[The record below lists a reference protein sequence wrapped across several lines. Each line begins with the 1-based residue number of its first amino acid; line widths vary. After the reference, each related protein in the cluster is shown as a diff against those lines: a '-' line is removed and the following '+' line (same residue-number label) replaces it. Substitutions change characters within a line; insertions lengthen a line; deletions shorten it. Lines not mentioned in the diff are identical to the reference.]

1 MERKQLIP
9 SKFFQGTRKGTES
22 LPIRILEVDIDES
35 RLGTNFFDEAVTAA
49 AIAVKRAEQ
58 IELERAEA
66 ESTGHI
72 LGESN
77 ASRHPA
83 PHHAD

>member
-1 MERKQLIP
+1 MQRKQLIP
-9 SKFFQGTRKGTES
+9 SKFGLNTSRSSGG
-22 LPIRILEVDIDES
+22 LPVRTIEIDEIAP
-35 RLGTNFFDEAVTAA
+35 LGTNAFEESVRLDCFAA
-49 AIAVKRAEQ
+49 KRAEQ

>member
-35 RLGTNFFDEAVTAA
+35 LLGTNFFDGAVTAA

-58 IELERAEA
+58 VELENLYAQ
-66 ESTGHI
+66 
-72 LGESN
+72 SN
-77 ASRHPA
+77 F
-83 PHHAD
+83 D